1 MSDKQL
7 RLQVVMSAV
16 DKVTRPLK
24 RMQASH
30 HHLATAVKTSRDALK
45 QLNAAGGKLTAFAS
59 LQGSLKKVST
69 ELDSAR
75 LNAQRMAQ
83 AMSGVTA
90 PTKKQTNALAAQ
102 WKAVSQLE
110 QKQRRETAQ
119 LQQTRAQLYR
129 MGISAKDSA
138 GATARL
144 SRETDRYT
152 QRLQQQTRRLKHA
165 TDQQQRLTAA
175 KTRYQHIKETRHRV
189 AGTGVAATGASMAMG
204 LPVLTAVKR
213 YSDIED
219 AMKGVAKQVSGLR
232 DDNGKRTAP
241 FYELQKAIKDAAEQ
255 QPLENGAVDFA
266 ALVEGGARM
275 GVTQGSSPWQEQKEN
290 LLNFAHTAAKAA
302 KAFELPAGELAE
314 DLGKIAGLYKI
325 PIKNIET
332 LGDTL
337 NFLDDNTQSKG
348 ADIIEVLKRMGDVAD
363 KMDFR
368 QAAALG
374 SAFLSLGAAPEIAA
388 SASKA
393 MVRELGIATI
403 KAEDFQAAIQRL
415 GLNAKALQRGIAH
428 DAIGTLQTVLT
439 KIKKLPKDQ
448 QLVNMTLIFGK
459 QFGDDATKLGLNIE
473 ELSRQLA
480 LTRSQ
485 KATGSMQRESD
496 IDKDSLS
503 AQWLLFKAGVNNTL
517 SSLGETLRRPLL
529 DIIEKMKAVTDKI
542 RHWVEANP
550 KLAATL
556 MKVAVGLTV
565 ITAGV
570 AALALSLA
578 TVLAPLAVLKLT
590 FSLLGI
596 SLLPALSQGFS
607 KIGQLIAGLAR
618 SFSPLGIRLLPVL
631 SQGLSKTGQ
640 LIAGLARASLPL
652 LTTGLRV
659 MGAALMGLLTPIGL
673 AIAALAGTAI
683 ALTLYWQPIT
693 AFLRRGVEECK
704 QAAASIKAALSSL
717 SGWLAEKGKQLGEG
731 LSAGITSALTPLK
744 RLMDGVSWLLEKLG
758 VLEAKSARL
767 PAVSAA
773 QPALSRPKHYT
784 DPLYHAY
791 KQTYFGQYD
800 QGGAIPRGK
809 WGVVG
814 EKGPEIVTGSAHILS
829 RKKTAALAATAGMML
844 TGYQAS
850 AAPLH
855 PQSLPAAAYRP
866 RAATPSPYRHVTP
879 VSIHAPIQ
887 IIAHAHHRPQDIARE
902 VARQLDQR
910 ERQALAKI
918 NSRYQDID

>member
-16 DKVTRPLK
+16 DQLTRPLK

-30 HHLATAVKTSRDALK
+30 HHLAAAVKTSRDALK
-45 QLNAAGGKLTAFAS
+45 RLHAAGGKLNAFQS
-59 LQGSLKKVST
+59 LQGTLKKVST
-69 ELDSAR
+69 ELGSAR
-75 LNAQRMAQ
+75 LQAQRMTQ

-90 PTKKQTNALAAQ
+90 PTKKQTNALEAQ

-119 LQQTRAQLYR
+119 LQQYRAQLYR
-129 MGISAKDSA
+129 SGISAKDSA

-213 YSDIED
+213 YGDIED

-232 DDNGKRTAP
+232 DDNGQRTAQ
-241 FYELQKAIKDAAEQ
+241 FYELQNAIKDAAEQ

-275 GVTQGSSPWQEQKEN
+275 GVTQGSTAWQEQKDN
-290 LLNFAHTAAKAA
+290 LLNFARTAAKAA
-302 KAFELPAGELAE
+302 KAFELPTGELAE

-403 KAEDFQAAIQRL
+403 KAKDFQAAIQRL
-415 GLNAKALQRGIAH
+415 GLNGKALQRGIAH
-428 DAIGTLQTVLT
+428 DAIGTLQTVLA

-448 QLVNMTLIFGK
+448 QLVNMTQIFGK

-517 SSLGETLRRPLL
+517 SSLGETLRTPLL
-529 DIIEKMKAVTDKI
+529 DIIEKMKAVTHKI
-542 RHWVEANP
+542 RHWVEENP

-556 MKVAVGLTV
+556 MKVAAGLTV
-565 ITAGV
+565 ITAGI

-578 TVLAPLAVLKLT
+578 AVLAPLAVLKLT

-596 SLLPALSQGFS
+596 SLLPALSKGFS
-607 KIGQLIAGLAR
+607 KI
-618 SFSPLGIRLLPVL
+618 
-631 SQGLSKTGQ
+631 GQ

-704 QAAASIKAALSSL
+704 QAAAAIKATLSSL

-758 VLEAKSARL
+758 VIEAKSTRL
-767 PAVSAA
+767 PAVTAA
-773 QPALSRPKHYT
+773 PPALSRPPHYT

-791 KQTYFGQYD
+791 KNAYFGQYD
-800 QGGAIPRGK
+800 QGGALPRGK
-809 WGVVG
+809 WGIVG
-814 EKGPEIVTGSAHILS
+814 EKGPEIVTGSAHIMS
-829 RKKTAALAATAGMML
+829 RKKTAALAATASMML

-855 PQSLPAAAYRP
+855 PQSLPAASYRFSP
-866 RAATPSPYRHVTP
+866 AKPSSYHQVTP
-879 VSIHAPIQ
+879 ISIHAPIQ
-887 IIAHAHHRPQDIARE
+887 IIAQAHHRPQDIARE

-918 NSRYQDID
+918 NSRYQDSD

>member
-1 MSDKQL
+1 M
-7 RLQVVMSAV
+7 
-16 DKVTRPLK
+16 
-24 RMQASH
+24 
-30 HHLATAVKTSRDALK
+30 
-45 QLNAAGGKLTAFAS
+45 
-59 LQGSLKKVST
+59 
-69 ELDSAR
+69 
-75 LNAQRMAQ
+75 
-83 AMSGVTA
+83 
-90 PTKKQTNALAAQ
+90 
-102 WKAVSQLE
+102 
-110 QKQRRETAQ
+110 
-119 LQQTRAQLYR
+119 
-129 MGISAKDSA
+129 
-138 GATARL
+138 
-144 SRETDRYT
+144 
-152 QRLQQQTRRLKHA
+152 
-165 TDQQQRLTAA
+165 
-175 KTRYQHIKETRHRV
+175 
-189 AGTGVAATGASMAMG
+189 AGTGVSATGASMAMG

-213 YSDIED
+213 YSDIEE

-232 DDNGKRTAP
+232 DDNGQRTAP

-275 GVTQGSSPWQEQKEN
+275 GVTQGSSTWQEQKEN

-314 DLGKIAGLYKI
+314 DLGTIAGLYKI
-325 PIKNIET
+325 PIKNIEA

-393 MVRELGIATI
+393 MVRELGIATL
-403 KAEDFQAAIQRL
+403 KTKDFQAAIQRL

-428 DAIGTLQTVLT
+428 DAIGTLQTVLA

-459 QFGDDATKLGLNIE
+459 QFGDDATKLGLNSE

-529 DIIEKMKAVTDKI
+529 DSIEKMKAVTDKI
-542 RHWVEANP
+542 RHWVEENP

-565 ITAGV
+565 VTAGV

-578 TVLAPLAVLKLT
+578 AVLAPLAVLKFT

-596 SLLPALSQGFS
+596 SLLPALSQGVS
-607 KIGQLIAGLAR
+607 KIGQ
-618 SFSPLGIRLLPVL
+618 V
-631 SQGLSKTGQ
+631 
-640 LIAGLARASLPL
+640 IAGLARASLPL

-744 RLMDGVSWLLEKLG
+744 RLMDGVSWLLAKLG

-866 RAATPSPYRHVTP
+866 RAVTPSPYRHVTP

-918 NSRYQDID
+918 NSRYQDSD